1 MKPFIAAIVA
11 ALSGLALMP
20 AQADSFV
27 AAGQPLPSPA
37 PFQVLADKQEV
48 LAPAVEAL
56 RRLGVQVSASDNRV
70 EMHAPNGSV
79 VIGRIGSDRA
89 IIAGAERPL
98 PAAISRRGPD
108 LYLPVRAIA
117 WNLGLAY
124 RWDEKSRTIFLH
136 PRIADITCERLP
148 DKVRVKITGSAPLS
162 YSAGLL
168 KAPARI
174 YVDIANADL
183 FAAEQQIAVNEGDL
197 VTIRASQNSLNPDLV
212 RVVLDLKQEPVEY
225 YHSAAAGGRTIVVD
239 IPAPRMEAPATEG
252 TVTVSAVRLER
263 RSDAVCALV
272 VQANGNLVAGLS
284 TTQNPAQVI
293 LDLSNA
299 QLASEEVEGSHPLV
313 QSASAEQT
321 GESRAR
327 IVLDLGEP
335 QPAALARRPRGVCV
349 LVGRVPLSDV
359 TVVLDAGHGG
369 RQTGVPGRSGLM
381 EKEVNL
387 EVALRAEK
395 LLKERGARVILT
407 RRDDSSL
414 APITR
419 REELRPELVMRAQIA
434 NEQRADLFVS
444 IHCNSSPRNS
454 VPRTGSE
461 TYYTTS
467 RSLGLAKVMQQ
478 ELVGKLKR
486 KDGGVHTCNFVVT
499 RESRVPA
506 VLLELAY
513 LNNTKE
519 EALLGSPE
527 FRQQAAQAIADG
539 VERFAGEGGLL
550 DYYAEL
556 ESAKV
561 GVAVAK
567 GAQEQPPAPA
577 PAPDKA
583 KAGASTA
590 PDATSPGATS
600 RQRRA
605 SLQKFTRPWRVARP
619 PSARSIEPALSLSK
633 GPRAQDAIPAPPKDS
648 SAAAD
653 HAPSTSPAP
662 SPQEPK

>member
-1 MKPFIAAIVA
+1 
-11 ALSGLALMP
+11 MP

-37 PFQVLADKQEV
+37 PFLFGLADKQEV
-48 LAPAVEAL
+48 LAPAAEAL

-70 EMHAPNGSV
+70 EMRAPSGAV

-89 IIAGAERPL
+89 VIAGAERTL

-117 WNLGLAY
+117 WHLGLAY
-124 RWDEKSRTIFLH
+124 RWDEQSRTIFLH
-136 PRIADITCERLP
+136 PKIADITCLRLP

-162 YSAGLL
+162 YSVGLL
-168 KAPARI
+168 RQPARI

-183 FAAEQQIAVNEGDL
+183 FAAEQQIAVNEADL
-197 VTIRASQNSLNPDLV
+197 VAVRASQNSLNPDLV
-212 RVVLDLKQEPVEY
+212 RVVLDLKQEPLEY
-225 YHSAAAGGRTIVVD
+225 YHSAAAGGRVILVD
-239 IPAPRMEAPATEG
+239 IPAPRMAPAARES

-263 RSDAVCALV
+263 RSDALCALM
-272 VQANGNLVAGLS
+272 VQANGNLVVGLS
-284 TTQNPAQVI
+284 TSQNPARVI

-313 QSASAEQT
+313 ESASAEQT
-321 GESRAR
+321 GETQAR
-327 IVLDLGEP
+327 IVLDLHEP

-369 RQTGVPGRSGLM
+369 RQTGAIGPSGLD
-381 EKEVNL
+381 EKTLNL
-387 EVALRAEK
+387 DVALRAEK

-419 REELRPELVMRAQIA
+419 REERAAELTMRANLA
-434 NEQRADLFVS
+434 NEHHADLFVS
-444 IHCNSSPRNS
+444 IHCNSSPLNS

-499 RESRVPA
+499 RESRVPS

-513 LNNTKE
+513 LNNTEE

-527 FRQQAAQAIADG
+527 FRQQAAAAIADG
-539 VERFAGEGGLL
+539 VERFASQGGLL

-561 GVAVAK
+561 GVAVAQ

-577 PAPDKA
+577 PVPDK
-583 KAGASTA
+583 
-590 PDATSPGATS
+590 PGA
-600 RQRRA
+600 A
-605 SLQKFTRPWRVARP
+605 
-619 PSARSIEPALSLSK
+619 ARSEDL
-633 GPRAQDAIPAPPKDS
+633 

-653 HAPSTSPAP
+653 RAPDKSPAASTP
-662 SPQEPK
+662 EQK